1 MTPENTPQI
10 DPEELDWAEAVVHEG
25 RQPGAVVSVRL
36 DPVEAARLRS
46 LADALGLNVSQVL
59 RRALA
64 EYRPD
69 TERDVSDPVFLSVF
83 TYGGTALPHEPIW
96 HWVHSAQLQL
106 GAGED
111 AGTGGPL
118 PTATEPVH
126 IEQRVT
132 V

>member
-25 RQPGAVVSVRL
+25 RQPGVVVSVRL

-46 LADALGLNVSQVL
+46 LADTLGLNVSQVV
-59 RRALA
+59 RRALS
-64 EYRPD
+64 EYEPEN
-69 TERDVSDPVFLSVF
+69 ERDTWSPSFLPVF
-83 TYGGTALPHEPIW
+83 TYGGTVLPHEPIW
-96 HWVHSAQLQL
+96 HSVHGAQLQL
-106 GAGED
+106 GTREETSTA
-111 AGTGGPL
+111 GPL